1 MPATSSTRLKS
12 LSLRLSSQSRT
23 SGSSSNRY
31 SCRCRF
37 LSLTPVTVLTA
48 ADTAWGLHAERRPP
62 SRGECNDR
70 TRMADFD
77 GDYAAGA
84 GLATQKVTGS
94 PAAAARPAE
103 RNADSARL
111 ISVSVEGVVLRRSAG

>member
-1 MPATSSTRLKS
+1 
-12 LSLRLSSQSRT
+12 
-23 SGSSSNRY
+23 
-31 SCRCRF
+31 
-37 LSLTPVTVLTA
+37 
-48 ADTAWGLHAERRPP
+48 
-62 SRGECNDR
+62 
-70 TRMADFD
+70 MADFD

-103 RNADSARL
+103 RNDSARL